1 VTLPIV
7 ASLTDDTRSVHYHR
21 NTFIIQATGCK
32 GLSGSNTLAYLRKS
46 FMALAGDMSVN
57 TEKSVFAVSTNFGT
71 KNKQLTKAKKYFVL
85 SSETY
90 SIKLFTSA
98 NRLQS

>member
-1 VTLPIV
+1 
-7 ASLTDDTRSVHYHR
+7 
-21 NTFIIQATGCK
+21 
-32 GLSGSNTLAYLRKS
+32 
-46 FMALAGDMSVN
+46 MALAGDMSVN

-90 SIKLFTSA
+90 SIKLFTSV
-98 NRLQS
+98 NRQQS